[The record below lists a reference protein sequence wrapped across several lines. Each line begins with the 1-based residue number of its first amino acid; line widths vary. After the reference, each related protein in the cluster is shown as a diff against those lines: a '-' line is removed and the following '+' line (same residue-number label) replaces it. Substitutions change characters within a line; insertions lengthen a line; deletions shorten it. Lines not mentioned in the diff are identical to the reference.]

1 MIFSGWID
9 DCIYIQLI
17 DPMQASGK
25 FPAFLAGGSALQLAP
40 YSTAR
45 TMPTVLPATQEMT
58 LASVQRDFVE
68 WRKGRSH
75 YAVWAIDVDTPA
87 LRSAIAA
94 MRAHLVDYLLPDYRR
109 QAHVTLHLCGF
120 PAAVPNLDDD
130 YPVATLQAQIA
141 ALQASAPPPFE
152 VEIGNPDSFTSAAYF
167 SVDDCVRGILATRR
181 ALAGGRHLD
190 ETFPYM
196 PHVTCGLY
204 RLEFPL
210 AKLIQLM
217 AACDT
222 GLPARLQIDR
232 LTLMAYEAANIGG
245 PLTNLCEFDLATRQ
259 IRVLDQPLMA
269 MLFGQHQAHE
279 SACTPADRSFK
290 TTT

>member
-1 MIFSGWID
+1 MIFSNWID

-17 DPMQASGK
+17 DPMQAPGI
-25 FPAFLAGGSALQLAP
+25 FPAFSAGGSALQLAP
-40 YSTAR
+40 FPASR
-45 TMPTVLPATQEMT
+45 TMPTVLPAPHEMT

-94 MRAHLVDYLLPDYRR
+94 MRAHLADHLLPDYRR
-109 QAHVTLHLCGF
+109 QAHITLHLCGL
-120 PAAVPNLDDD
+120 PAATANLDDD
-130 YPVATLQAQIA
+130 YPVATLQEQIA
-141 ALQASAPPPFE
+141 ALQASAPPPFV
-152 VEIGNPDSFTSAAYF
+152 VEIGNPDSFASAAYF
-167 SVDDCVRGILATRR
+167 SVDDCTGGILATRR

-190 ETFPYM
+190 ETFPYT

-245 PLTNLCEFDLATRQ
+245 PLTSLCEFDLATRQ
-259 IRVLDQPLMA
+259 ISLLDPALMET
-269 MLFGQHQAHE
+269 LFGRGQV
-279 SACTPADRSFK
+279 K
-290 TTT
+290 T